1 MLFID
6 ATIECYSV
14 WQHIMLGYVVTSI
27 IPFGLYISAAPY
39 FLTSGHMTLISF
51 YFGCHF
57 PLPSLFYITY
67 LRMRNFK
74 PINHKH
80 WSNEASAVSILLQG
94 PFCSISVLSVDI
106 CWAGMLLFRRI
117 ILILHAIYK
126 QNVLSKLLSMST
138 VCLRLTYC
146 SCVVMALQRIQ
157 V

>member
-1 MLFID
+1 MLSLLFSFQKLAVTFFFLLKCIDILGVTVLFID

-74 PINHKH
+74 PINHQH

-94 PFCSISVLSVDI
+94 PFLFNVSV
-106 CWAGMLLFRRI
+106 GR
-117 ILILHAIYK
+117 
-126 QNVLSKLLSMST
+126 
-138 VCLRLTYC
+138 
-146 SCVVMALQRIQ
+146 
-157 V
+157 